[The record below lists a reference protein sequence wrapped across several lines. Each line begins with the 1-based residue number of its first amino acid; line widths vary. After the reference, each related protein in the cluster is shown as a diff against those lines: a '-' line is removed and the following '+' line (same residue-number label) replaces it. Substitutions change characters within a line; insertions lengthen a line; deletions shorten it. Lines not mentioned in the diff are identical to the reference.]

1 MNRRLS
7 KKINQKAIDIFLEWL
22 SSVVSEEQAAQFV
35 RKNYKEYIPDN
46 AYYYVQG
53 SHRNSLFTPR
63 WIKRNLKRKLKQ
75 NPSKTLDSYCMAD
88 LK

>member
-7 KKINQKAIDIFLEWL
+7 KKINQKSIDIFLEWL

-46 AYYYVQG
+46 AYYYVRG

-63 WIKRNLKRKLKQ
+63 WIKRNLKRKLRQ
-75 NPSKTLDSYCMAD
+75 NPSKMLDSYCMAD

>member
-75 NPSKTLDSYCMAD
+75 NPSKTLDSYCIAD

>member
-7 KKINQKAIDIFLEWL
+7 KKISQKAIDIFFEWL
-22 SSVVSEEQAAQFV
+22 STVVSEDQASQFV
-35 RKNYKEYIPDN
+35 RKNYKEYVPDN

-63 WIKRNLKRKLKQ
+63 WIKRNLKRKLRQ

>member
-7 KKINQKAIDIFLEWL
+7 KKINQKSIDIFLEWL